1 MTLHVLSICQN
12 IYNYILFVQYFLQ
25 WLLYAPPNWIS
36 LQVSCGIGDC
46 QFVVLLNIQLNMSK
60 PNILM
65 TIFCVCNRWFI
76 HVKLTKISY
85 IGTLFNVRFIQDSSL
100 FSLDTVPWFVMFRQ
114 SCVSGW
120 YSIHICGGWGQ
131 LGRDSTIVGFTTT
144 CAISAYHH
152 YSCEFKSCS
161 WWGVLDTTLCDKA
174 SQWLATGR
182 WFYPGTPVSSIN
194 KTDRHKITEIL
205 LKVALNTIT
214 HPTHLWSL

>member
-25 WLLYAPPNWIS
+25 WLLYAPPNCVHLYMKDGS
-36 LQVSCGIGDC
+36 RYRYLVGIGDC

-114 SCVSGW
+114 
-120 YSIHICGGWGQ
+120 
-131 LGRDSTIVGFTTT
+131 
-144 CAISAYHH
+144 
-152 YSCEFKSCS
+152 E
-161 WWGVLDTTLCDKA
+161 LCI
-174 SQWLATGR
+174 WM
-182 WFYPGTPVSSIN
+182 V
-194 KTDRHKITEIL
+194 
-205 LKVALNTIT
+205 
-214 HPTHLWSL
+214 